1 MAKKDQAFELFS
13 QGKTLSDPEVLDLG
27 LKKKTLGNYYRAW
40 GKPQA
45 EVVAPAE
52 IVSAP
57 VKIVPVEVQLAS
69 LPTAT
74 LFELKGERYRI
85 GEKTP
90 ECVVCYRLRFFDT
103 GPLPIDKMWRVD
115 MTVSLATFTMVKPIK
130 K

>member
-1 MAKKDQAFELFS
+1 MTRKDQAFELFS

-27 LKKKTLGNYYRAW
+27 LKKKTLGSYYREW

-45 EVVAPAE
+45 EVAPAE
-52 IVSAP
+52 IVSVPAA
-57 VKIVPVEVQLAS
+57 PVEVQLGS
-69 LPTAT
+69 LKTAT

-90 ECVVCYRLRFFDT
+90 ECIVCYRLRFFDT
-103 GPLPIDKMWRVD
+103 GPLEIDKMWRVD
-115 MTVSLATFTMVKPIK
+115 QTISLATFTMVKPIK